1 MERMDPVVERW
12 FRSRFDSL
20 TAPQASAIP
29 LIDERRSTLISSPT
43 GSGKTIT
50 AFLSVINHL
59 FRLNQLGE
67 LEDRIYCVYVSPLK
81 ALANDIHKNLVV
93 PLEEIQEMSR
103 NEGLTIPDIRVAVR
117 SGDTTTAER
126 QRMVKRPPH
135 IFITTP
141 ESLSLVLSTR
151 KFSEK
156 FVG

>member
-1 MERMDPVVERW
+1 MTGVRYVDERSSLDEVMERMDPVVERW

-67 LEDRIYCVYVSPLK
+67 LEDRIYCVYVSPL
-81 ALANDIHKNLVV
+81 NVT
-93 PLEEIQEMSR
+93 Q
-103 NEGLTIPDIRVAVR
+103 
-117 SGDTTTAER
+117 
-126 QRMVKRPPH
+126 
-135 IFITTP
+135 
-141 ESLSLVLSTR
+141 
-151 KFSEK
+151 
-156 FVG
+156 